1 MKKLIAFAILV
12 CGLTACTE
20 PETGKNTPS
29 TNPPAQPTATSQTP
43 DPNAPVA
50 YLQGF
55 YGEEKTADMSW
66 RWMGEEGTVRLK
78 NTGKEAVLKFKGA
91 VQQDFFKE
99 PPILTLKLNG
109 EQLDQIKTTKGVME
123 KSYTIPAA
131 KQKGDYSE
139 LSITSDK
146 TFVPK
151 EVEKGS
157 SDPRKLSFSLRELT
171 WLPK

>member
-1 MKKLIAFAILV
+1 MKKLIAFTILI

-20 PETGKNTPS
+20 PEASKNTPTS
-29 TNPPAQPTATSQTP
+29 NPAATSPTP

-66 RWMGEEGTVRLK
+66 RWMGEDGTIRLK
-78 NTGKEAVLKFKGA
+78 NTGKDAVLKFKGA

-99 PPILTLKLNG
+99 PPVLTLKLNG

-123 KSYTIPAA
+123 KSYTIPAS

-139 LSITSDK
+139 LQISSDK

-171 WLPK
+171 WQAK